1 MGGRSGSD
9 RAWLPAHV
17 HAAPRAG
24 ADLDRPV
31 PPEELASRS
40 HHLPTRRREAVSQP
54 ARVSQP
60 FAALSP
66 HGVIV
71 ESQSDRVPLEVPV
84 RPGCGQ
90 WPDAQNR
97 VLRDQNSTACR
108 PARAR
113 FAGSTRLRV
122 SHGEAPSNLLHQ
134 PLHSERE
141 WPHPS
146 QEASRLPVAAGEH
159 THVAPP
165 AGICRPCPT
174 RSSDLLLLHPVSERG
189 RTGVFSD
196 TEQHALCWIHLS
208 TVPDLCAS
216 STFAKSHRLTI

>member
-1 MGGRSGSD
+1 MPTATGW
-9 RAWLPAHV
+9 AAHTFLHTFLP
-17 HAAPRAG
+17 
-24 ADLDRPV
+24 
-31 PPEELASRS
+31 PPEFVSNNENTFVDASRAF
-40 HHLPTRRREAVSQP
+40 LDEGT
-54 ARVSQP
+54 